1 MLNNAI
7 IAPALLPFQELE
19 QAVWKKDLCAG
30 CRGCITVCPANTLA
44 YDQKLERPYQI
55 TPCIDCK
62 ACLEACPR
70 IPLNMEKMPP
80 DVLGPYIQMKS
91 VRAKAGNSRYQ
102 NGGAVT
108 ALLKAALQ
116 EELVDRAVV
125 MGVDRWDHN
134 AYPLIINDVDG
145 LERAAGSKY
154 TTNGILEAM
163 RGIIKDES
171 IRSVA
176 LVGTPCTVQA
186 IGLLRK
192 SSNEYAERLAHK
204 VRFLIGLFCFESFDA
219 SLIPEVSR
227 RIGVPSWRIAK
238 MNAGEGKLTVA
249 LRSGEVR
256 ALPLSSLT
264 GLVRPGCFKCND
276 FTSRLADVSVGSVG
290 SAHGS
295 SALIV
300 RTPEGAGLLEIAEEN
315 GLIEATGGV
324 DVAAI
329 EKVGK
334 LKLKKNGL

>member
-70 IPLNMEKMPP
+70 IPLNMEKLPP

-91 VRAKAGNSRYQ
+91 VKAKAGNSRYQ

-125 MGVDRWDHN
+125 MGVDRWDLN
-134 AYPLIINDVDG
+134 AYPCIIEDAEG

-204 VRFLIGLFCFESFDA
+204 VRFLIGLFCFESFDS
-219 SLIPEVSR
+219 SLIPEVAR
-227 RIGVPSWRIAK
+227 RLGVPSWRIAR
-238 MNAGEGKLTVA
+238 MNAGEGKLTVT

-264 GLVRPGCFKCND
+264 DFVRPGCFKCND

-315 GLIEATGGV
+315 GLIEVTGGV